1 MSYVFDRIAHVV
13 HGEARHGSRRERLHL
28 DAGLVR
34 AAQRTDDANL
44 RVRDGFN
51 VDLHA
56 LDGDGM
62 AHRDK
67 LARLFRGHDARNA
80 RARENIALRR
90 AVLADHAQRLRLHRN
105 DRLCAG
111 RVTAFSPTSTM
122 RAAPVSSR

>member
-1 MSYVFDRIAHVV
+1 
-13 HGEARHGSRRERLHL
+13 
-28 DAGLVR
+28 
-34 AAQRTDDANL
+34 
-44 RVRDGFN
+44 
-51 VDLHA
+51 
-56 LDGDGM
+56 M

-111 RVTAFSPTSTM
+111 RAPRHRLLSYVHHARRTRFVQMSQFHAFASV
-122 RAAPVSSR
+122 AFA